1 MPNPSLIEWVAKQH
15 EGQLIRRTNEPY
27 LDHLLRVAEM
37 SGRHVPLG
45 FECGLCHDLF
55 EKTKVTPQ
63 VLNYYL
69 SQSGHPA
76 DQAATIVQVSV
87 ELTDIFT
94 KVSFPELTKT
104 QRKQKEEQRLIIISP
119 TAQTV
124 KYADLYD
131 NAHWMLQY
139 EPRKAPEYLQRKKE
153 LVTKMNSGD
162 PALRKFVLNFIT
174 AKLL

>member
-1 MPNPSLIEWVAKQH
+1 MPNPGLIEWVAKQH
-15 EGQLIRRTNEPY
+15 EGQLIRRTNEQY

-37 SGRHVPLG
+37 SGQHVPLG

-55 EKTKVTPQ
+55 EKTKVTPRI
-63 VLNYYL
+63 LNYYL
-69 SQSGHPA
+69 RQFGYTE
-76 DQAATIVQVSV
+76 DQAGMIVQVTL
-87 ELTDIFT
+87 ELTDVFT
-94 KVSFPELTKT
+94 KVSFPELAKK
-104 QRKQKEEQRLIIISP
+104 QRKQKEEQRSITISP
-119 TAQTV
+119 IAQTV

-131 NAHWMLQY
+131 NARWMLQY

-162 PALRKFVLNFIT
+162 PALRILVINFIT